1 MADLLANEKRI
12 LIREKE
18 YGLKEERKWGMMEM
32 TRGVNMEEDLMR
44 GMIRKL
50 RGIMQFYV
58 EKRDYGEI
66 EKVRG
71 ELMRMKEIKRNMEG
85 YAKILK
91 GQLIKEMGK
100 EFGLDF
106 I

>member
-1 MADLLANEKRI
+1 
-12 LIREKE
+12 
-18 YGLKEERKWGMMEM
+18 
-32 TRGVNMEEDLMR
+32 
-44 GMIRKL
+44 
-50 RGIMQFYV
+50 MQFYV

-91 GQLIKEMGK
+91 GQMIKEMGK